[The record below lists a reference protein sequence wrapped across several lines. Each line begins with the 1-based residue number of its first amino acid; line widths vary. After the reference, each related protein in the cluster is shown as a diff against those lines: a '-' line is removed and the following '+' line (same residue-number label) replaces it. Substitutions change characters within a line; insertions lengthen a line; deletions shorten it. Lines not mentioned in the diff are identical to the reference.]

1 MCFHLARRCVAWFAC
16 LICVAESGVL
26 RAQQPPAQTDASTPK
41 AAVKSLYAAVIR
53 GDAQAVRNLLV
64 VENDPDRKLVGA
76 YAELILSGKK
86 LSDAAKQKFPG
97 AVGAFTQGTVSP
109 EDAARVD
116 AAPLTVEADLA
127 TLRLEDRQQTLKLQR
142 QPDGWRLVMPDMV
155 GDDPQHRIDRLALLT
170 GLSEAMTLCAEE
182 ISGGKFAT
190 AQDAENAVR
199 DRLGAVLDKALK
211 ANFPTTKATTR
222 P

>member
-1 MCFHLARRCVAWFAC
+1 MCSNLVRRCAAWMAC
-16 LICVAESGVL
+16 LICIAVGGVL
-26 RAQQPPAQTDASTPK
+26 PAQQPAESDASSPK

-53 GDAQAVRNLLV
+53 GDARAVRQLLI
-64 VENDPDRKLVGA
+64 VENDPDKQLVGA

-116 AAPLTVEADLA
+116 AAPLTVEGDTA
-127 TLRLEDRQQTLKLQR
+127 TLRLEDRDQTLKLQR

-155 GDDPQHRIDRLALLT
+155 GDDPQHRIDRLALLK

-190 AQDAENAVR
+190 AHDAENAVR
-199 DRLGAVLDKALK
+199 DRLGAVLDKAMK
-211 ANFPTTKATTR
+211 SPPPTSKPTTR
-222 P
+222 H